1 MGPLTL
7 DQASKIVDA
16 TLAEARKR
24 NFRPIIALVLDAAG
38 YAKAMKRE
46 DGAGLLHYEIA
57 MGKAWGAVAMGSA
70 SRAQGE
76 RMEQRPGVVAAIAA
90 ASGGRFMPIPGGV
103 LLRDDK
109 GNLIGAV
116 GVSGELS
123 DNDEICAVAGIEAAG
138 LVADTGQP
146 N

>member
-1 MGPLTL
+1 MTNLTL
-7 DQASKIVDA
+7 DQASQIVDA
-16 TLAEARKR
+16 ALGEARR
-24 NFRPIIALVLDAAG
+24 RDFRPIIALVLDAGG

-46 DGAGLLHYEIA
+46 DGAGLLHYDIA

-90 ASGGRFMPIPGGV
+90 ASGGRYMPIPGGV
-103 LLRDDK
+103 LIRTAN
-109 GNLIGAV
+109 GELIGAI

-123 DNDEICAVAGIEAAG
+123 DNDEICAVAGIVAAG
-138 LVADTGQP
+138 LIADTGQAT
-146 N
+146 

>member
-1 MGPLTL
+1 MTNLTL
-7 DQASKIVDA
+7 DQSSQIVDA
-16 TLAEARKR
+16 ALGEARR
-24 NFRPIIALVLDAAG
+24 RDFRPIIALVLDAGG

-46 DGAGLLHYEIA
+46 DGAGLLHYDIA

-70 SRAQGE
+70 SRVQGE

-103 LLRDDK
+103 LIRSAD
-109 GNLIGAV
+109 GELIGAV

-123 DNDEICAVAGIEAAG
+123 DNDEICAVAGIVAAG
-138 LVADTGQP
+138 LIADTGQAI
-146 N
+146 